1 MALPLK
7 FIVKLC
13 TPLSWALMRSSASLE
28 NRLKSNVKGN
38 ISVDE
43 LGHAL
48 ELTADDN
55 RSDEEHKILEGIVTF
70 GAKEA
75 HQIMTPRTDIAAVW
89 ESNSF
94 REVMDAVL
102 EKGYSRLPVFRS
114 SSDEIAGFLFIK
126 DLLPYI
132 DETDFAWKTI
142 IKPPFYVPEN
152 KRLDD
157 LLEEFQQAKIHLA
170 IVVDEYGGTSGLVT
184 LEDILEEIV
193 GDIKDEFD
201 EEELNYSKLDERN
214 FVFEGKISLVDMYK
228 IIDIDNSLFEEAKGD
243 NSTLAGFVIEQA
255 GHIPGRGDVIQ
266 FEGFTFTIESADKRR
281 IKRIKVTLPDTS
293 SVHISQSN

>member
-1 MALPLK
+1 
-7 FIVKLC
+7 
-13 TPLSWALMRSSASLE
+13 
-28 NRLKSNVKGN
+28 
-38 ISVDE
+38 
-43 LGHAL
+43 
-48 ELTADDN
+48 
-55 RSDEEHKILEGIVTF
+55 
-70 GAKEA
+70 
-75 HQIMTPRTDIAAVW
+75 
-89 ESNSF
+89 
-94 REVMDAVL
+94 
-102 EKGYSRLPVFRS
+102 
-114 SSDEIAGFLFIK
+114 IAGFLFIK

-201 EEELNYSKLDERN
+201 EEELNYSKLDDRN

-228 IIDIDNSLFEEAKGD
+228 IIDIDNSLFEESKGD

-293 SVHISQSN
+293 SVHFNQSN